1 MSLEINRSQFAGYC
15 PRSVYAHSASFNLSG
30 SEIAVS
36 LIPKVNRH
44 SDCSILENHKIIRAS
59 VLIYVF
65 ICSVFRAFVDPIS
78 AGGFDL
84 KKNSID
90 LPILDFIYVL
100 FSSTAI
106 QIWEYQRR
114 LPGPTGNREQTSFSE
129 R

>member
-65 ICSVFRAFVDPIS
+65 ICSVFRAFVDPIA

-84 KKNSID
+84 KKPASICQYW
-90 LPILDFIYVL
+90 ILFMFCFL
-100 FSSTAI
+100 
-106 QIWEYQRR
+106 R
-114 LPGPTGNREQTSFSE
+114 LRFKSGNIRDVCPDPMGNREQTSFSE